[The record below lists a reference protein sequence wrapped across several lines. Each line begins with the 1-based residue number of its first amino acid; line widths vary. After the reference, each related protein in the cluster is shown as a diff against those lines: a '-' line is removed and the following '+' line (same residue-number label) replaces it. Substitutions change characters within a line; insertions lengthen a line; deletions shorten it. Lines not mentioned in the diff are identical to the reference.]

1 MRPRGVAEDASAR
14 PINFGDKNMK
24 TRTMHFLGCVMVAT
38 LGVSFGVAAQTYP
51 SKTVRMVMPFPPGGS
66 LDVVARPLS
75 QKMGELMGQQV
86 VVDYRVGAS
95 GNIGTEHVA
104 RSPADGYPCLIHTLP
119 FVVNPSL
126 YKKLPFDVSKD
137 FAPVSLLA
145 SSPFVLVVHPS
156 VPAKSVK
163 ELIALAKKQPGKLT
177 YSSAGNGTNL
187 HVAAE
192 LFKNLSGTDMLHV
205 PYKGGG
211 PATVALLSGE
221 VDLSFLGVVPATP
234 YIKSGRLRAVG
245 VTGTKRSAGLP
256 DTPTVAESG
265 VPGYEFG
272 SWYGIVVPAGTP
284 ADVINALNGFI
295 VKALRA
301 PDMGQRLA
309 AQGADIIASSPA
321 AFGKHIQSELV
332 RWAKVIK
339 AAGVRAD

>member
-1 MRPRGVAEDASAR
+1 MMKIMRFLVWGIVAA
-14 PINFGDKNMK
+14 F
-24 TRTMHFLGCVMVAT
+24 
-38 LGVSFGVAAQTYP
+38 GVSIGVAAQTYP
-51 SKTVRMVMPFPPGGS
+51 AKTVRMIMPFPPGGS

-75 QKMGELMGQQV
+75 QKMSELMGQQV

-95 GNIGTEHVA
+95 GNIGTELVA
-104 RSPADGYPCLIHTLP
+104 RAPADGYTCLINTLP
-119 FVVNPSL
+119 LVVNPSL

-156 VPAKSVK
+156 VPVKSVK

-192 LFKNLSGTDMLHV
+192 LFKNLTATDMLHV

-221 VDLSFLGVVPATP
+221 VDLSFLGVVPASP

-245 VTGTKRSAGLP
+245 VTGKSRSAVLP
-256 DTPTVAESG
+256 DIATVAESG

-272 SWYGIVVPAGTP
+272 SWYGIVVPTGTP
-284 ADVINALNGFI
+284 ADVVSALNGYI

-309 AQGADIIASSPA
+309 AQGAEIIASSPA
-321 AFGKHIQSELV
+321 EFGKHMQSELV